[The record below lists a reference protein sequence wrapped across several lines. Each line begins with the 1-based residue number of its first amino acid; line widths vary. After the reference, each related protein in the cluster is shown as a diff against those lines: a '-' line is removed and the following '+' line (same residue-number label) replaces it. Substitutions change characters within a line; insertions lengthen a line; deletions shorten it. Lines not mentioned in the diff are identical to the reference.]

1 MSITLF
7 FKKKEGN
14 MDNFLK
20 VFVVMAVIAM
30 GIVAMK
36 AMSDCEK
43 DELSE
48 LSKAFKDKIGKSFD
62 KKISKD
68 LIKAFRRQC
77 RAIRGEISHYTE
89 LVTGSDSLWLSS
101 RNGSERF
108 YKEFLTYAEGI
119 ANMEITT
126 EKAVVDELLKGQKIL
141 KSFEQY
147 LDDMAILKGGD

>member
-1 MSITLF
+1 M
-7 FKKKEGN
+7 
-14 MDNFLK
+14 NFLEF
-20 VFVVMAVIAM
+20 FVMMAVIAI
-30 GIVAMK
+30 GLITMK

-48 LSKAFKDKIGKSFD
+48 LSKAFGCKIKKSFD

-68 LIKAFRRQC
+68 LIKAFRWQC
-77 RAIRGEISHYTE
+77 RAARGEIRHFND
-89 LVTGSDSLWLSS
+89 LIAGSDSLWLSS
-101 RNGSERF
+101 RNGSEKF
-108 YKEFLTYAEGI
+108 YKEFLAYAEGI

-147 LDDMAILKGGD
+147 LDDMAILKGGKD

>member
-1 MSITLF
+1 
-7 FKKKEGN
+7 

-20 VFVVMAVIAM
+20 FFIMMTVIAM
-30 GIVAMK
+30 SLVVMK

-48 LSKAFKDKIGKSFD
+48 LSKAFGCKIKKSFD

-77 RAIRGEISHYTE
+77 RAARGEIRHYND
-89 LVTGSDSLWLSS
+89 LITGSDSLWLST
-101 RNGSERF
+101 RNSADKF
-108 YKEFLTYAEGI
+108 YKEFLAYAESI

-126 EKAVVDELLKGQKIL
+126 EKAVADELLRGQKIL
-141 KSFEQY
+141 KDFEQC
-147 LDDMAILKGGD
+147 LDSMAILKGGKD

>member
-1 MSITLF
+1 M
-7 FKKKEGN
+7 
-14 MDNFLK
+14 NFLEF
-20 VFVVMAVIAM
+20 FVMMAVIAM
-30 GIVAMK
+30 GIVVMK
-36 AMSDCEK
+36 AIMSDCEK

-48 LSKAFKDKIGKSFD
+48 LSKAFGNKIKKSFD

-77 RAIRGEISHYTE
+77 RAARGEIRHFND

>member
-1 MSITLF
+1 
-7 FKKKEGN
+7 

-20 VFVVMAVIAM
+20 FFIMMTVIAM
-30 GIVAMK
+30 GIVVMK

-48 LSKAFKDKIGKSFD
+48 LSKAFGNKIKKSFD

-68 LIKAFRRQC
+68 LTKVFRQQC
-77 RAIRGEISHYTE
+77 RAMRGEIRHFND
-89 LVTGSDSLWLSS
+89 LIAGNDSLWLSS
-101 RNGSERF
+101 RNVSEKF
-108 YKEFLTYAEGI
+108 YKEFLAYAEGV

-126 EKAVVDELLKGQKIL
+126 EKAVADELLKGQKIL

-147 LDDMAILKGGD
+147 LDGMAMLKGGD